1 MNDLSGFEQLYKK
14 IKLISNKNRFKILLL
29 TQEKQLNIT
38 EISQKLKL
46 SYTKTA
52 DYITLLEKEGLV
64 TKTKEGKEIKIHS
77 KVKLSLNKIE
87 VL

>member
-1 MNDLSGFEQLYKK
+1 MNELSGFEQLYRK

-52 DYITLLEKEGLV
+52 DYITMLEKEGLV
-64 TKTKEGKEIKIHS
+64 VKTKEGKETKIRS
-77 KVKLSLNKIE
+77 NVVISNQKIE
-87 VL
+87 FT